1 MTPQPSTTPTATPT
15 PTPTRADIARAVVE
29 SVTEILPAVP
39 AAQVTGHRH
48 LKELGADSVDRVE
61 IILTLLDRVGVELPL
76 SRFADLPNLDAV
88 IDLLHEEG
96 GVR

>member
-1 MTPQPSTTPTATPT
+1 MTPTSPNTASPTTS
-15 PTPTRADIARAVVE
+15 RQDIAHAVIE

-39 AAQVTGHRH
+39 AAEVTGHRH

-61 IILTLLDRVGVELPL
+61 IILMLLDRLGVELPL
-76 SRFADLPNLDAV
+76 SSFADLPNLDSV

-96 GVR
+96 GAR